1 MKALLLNPDSQSI
14 EELEISGLDD
24 IKELVGF
31 DTITSDAVGNTGD
44 RIYFDEECFLRQTG
58 GRFQVDTLIPI
69 SGKAVI
75 VGADE
80 DGETLRDVV
89 LGADELGGRV
99 EYL

>member
-1 MKALLLNPDSQSI
+1 MKALLIKPDSQAI
-14 EELEISGLDD
+14 EKIEISGMDD
-24 IKELVGF
+24 IKELIGF

-44 RIYFDEECFLRQTG
+44 RIFFDEECFLRQTS

-75 VGADE
+75 VAADE
-80 DGETLRDVV
+80 DGEALRDVV

-99 EYL
+99 KYL